1 MAYSKMTEDII
12 AVIRSIPP
20 GYVSSYG
27 VIAQVA
33 GYGNGARQVVRI
45 LSTLSE
51 QENLPWHRVV
61 NKQGKIMLR
70 DEGECEQILL
80 LEREGVHLTEEGF
93 VDPDFFYNFTSN
105 IYD

>member
-1 MAYSKMTEDII
+1 MAYTKMTEDII
-12 AVIRSIPP
+12 AVIRTIPP

-27 VIAQVA
+27 VVAHVA

-51 QENLPWHRVV
+51 KENLPWHRIV
-61 NKQGKIMLR
+61 NKQGKIVLR

-80 LEREGVHLTEEGF
+80 LEREGVKFTCDGN
-93 VDPDFFYNFTSN
+93 VDPACFYNFSFMG
-105 IYD
+105 